1 MTTYNEVAAFV
12 LTEATNDELNS
23 LAEAIKMR
31 RTQLTRKTVWTLRAG
46 DTVTFVARGRKV
58 QGVVA
63 KIMQKNVQVKEG
75 YTMWK
80 VPASMLSKADA
91 A

>member
-1 MTTYNEVAAFV
+1 MTYNEVAAFV

-31 RTQLTRKTVWTLRAG
+31 RTQLARKNVFTLQAG
-46 DTVTFVARGRKV
+46 DTVSFVGRGRKITG
-58 QGVVA
+58 QVV

-75 YTMWK
+75 FTMWR
-80 VPASMLSKADA
+80 VPASMLSKEMA
-91 A
+91 